1 MRLRRFESFP
11 RHHPSP
17 RRALRATVDSSLLR
31 FARKELER
39 ETGIEPATNSLEGCD
54 STTELLPQSKSA
66 MCHPHFRDSPGGEGR
81 IRTSEAARATDLQS
95 AAFDRSATSPSP
107 LLSLVVQ
114 PASGGSFATS
124 PGGRVSCKLFELR
137 CLSTLSL
144 ADLASGDAGA
154 GGGIRTPDRL
164 ITNQLLYRT
173 ELRQPDKDT
182 SLARPVPR

>member
-1 MRLRRFESFP
+1 VTLPLSYSRLRARYLRSLALRP
-11 RHHPSP
+11 GKLRLPSCSLRARCQLLSTLYNPPSP
-17 RRALRATVDSSLLR
+17 GLPSRSSRSERRLVARGGFEPPKPLGRQIYSLLR
-31 FARKELER
+31 LTA
-39 ETGIEPATNSLEGCD
+39 
-54 STTELLPQSKSA
+54 PQ
-66 MCHPHFRDSPGGEGR
+66 PRRF
-81 IRTSEAARATDLQS
+81 
-95 AAFDRSATSPSP
+95 PSS
-107 LLSLVVQ
+107 SLVVQ

-124 PGGRVSCKLFELR
+124 PGGRVSCKLLELR

-144 ADLASGDAGA
+144 ADLASGDGGA

>member
-1 MRLRRFESFP
+1 MARLRIADCGMWPTRWSGRRGSNP
-11 RHHPSP
+11 RPT
-17 RRALRATVDSSLLR
+17 AWKAVT
-31 FARKELER
+31 
-39 ETGIEPATNSLEGCD
+39 
-54 STTELLPQSKSA
+54 LPLSYS
-66 MCHPHFRDSPGGEGR
+66 RDSQFVIRNFATRVGGEGR
-81 IRTSEAARATDLQS
+81 IRTSEATRATDLQS
-95 AAFDRSATSPSP
+95 AAFDRSATSPIP
-107 LLSLVVQ
+107 VFSLVFQ
-114 PASGGSFATS
+114 PASGGSFATC
-124 PGGRVSCKLFELR
+124 PGGRISCKLFERR